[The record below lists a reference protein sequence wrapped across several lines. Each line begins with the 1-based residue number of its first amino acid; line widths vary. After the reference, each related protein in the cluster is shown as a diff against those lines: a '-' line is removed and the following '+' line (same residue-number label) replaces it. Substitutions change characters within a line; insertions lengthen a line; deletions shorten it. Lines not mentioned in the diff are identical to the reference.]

1 MNSIGKLLRVD
12 SQKVIIEKVKE
23 IDQKHFPNPWSDS
36 EWMTL
41 NWGHHHLYIFTLED
55 EILGFALFS
64 IVTGDNVAHLLKIC
78 LCPPYRGTEI
88 SKGFWISL
96 LNELKQLGMSSVYL
110 EVESTNLRAIKFY
123 KKNNFEQ
130 LRVIKGFYS
139 NGGDALTMNLTLLV

>member
-1 MNSIGKLLRVD
+1 
-12 SQKVIIEKVKE
+12 
-23 IDQKHFPNPWSDS
+23 
-36 EWMTL
+36 
-41 NWGHHHLYIFTLED
+41 
-55 EILGFALFS
+55 
-64 IVTGDNVAHLLKIC
+64 VTGDNVAHLLKIC

-110 EVESTNLRAIKFY
+110 EVESTKLRAIKFY

-139 NGGDALTMNLTLLV
+139 SGGDALTMNLTLVV

>member
-12 SQKVIIEKVKE
+12 SHEVIIEKVKE
-23 IDQKHFPNPWSDS
+23 IDLKHFPNPWSHS
-36 EWMTL
+36 EWTSL
-41 NWGHHHLYIFTLED
+41 NWAHHHLYTFNLGE

-64 IVTGDNVAHLLKIC
+64 IVAGDDVAHLLKIC
-78 LCPPYRGTEI
+78 LCPSYRGTEV

-139 NGGDALTMNLTLLV
+139 SGGDALTMNLTLVV

>member
-12 SQKVIIEKVKE
+12 SQEVIIEKVKE
-23 IDQKHFPNPWSDS
+23 IDQKHFPNPWSYS

-41 NWGHHHLYIFTLED
+41 NWGHHYLYIFTLED

-130 LRVIKGFYS
+130 LRVIKSFYS
-139 NGGDALTMNLTLLV
+139 NGGDALTMNLTLVV